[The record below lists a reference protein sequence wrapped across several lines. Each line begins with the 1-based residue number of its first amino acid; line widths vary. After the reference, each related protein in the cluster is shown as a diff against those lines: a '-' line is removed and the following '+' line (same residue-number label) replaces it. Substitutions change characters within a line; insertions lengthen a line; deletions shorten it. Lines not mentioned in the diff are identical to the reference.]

1 MKYKGKNKG
10 LGLEWVYIFLDYYV
24 SMNKRTAIYEI
35 LFPFIVSFIC
45 SLLYLRSNILE
56 IAFSKLSEVLP
67 ATISIL
73 IGFTAMIVTLL
84 ITSDSEKIKQLTKKE
99 TKKVIRKKKVS
110 LYQKIFIQNSHSL
123 FNEILLLLI
132 VFMYMFFQGL
142 NCVNWI
148 GFIFFLFIETYLV
161 INILISIFSNI
172 TTIYLAFY
180 SNTEK

>member
-35 LFPFIVSFIC
+35 LFPFVVSFIC

-56 IAFSKLSEVLP
+56 IALSKLSEVLP

-123 FNEILLLLI
+123 FNEVLLLLI
-132 VFMYMFFQGL
+132 VFIYMFFQGL
-142 NCVNWI
+142 NCVHWI

-180 SNTEK
+180 SNAEK

>member
-56 IAFSKLSEVLP
+56 IALSKLSEVLP

-99 TKKVIRKKKVS
+99 TKKVIRKKKVANC
-110 LYQKIFIQNSHSL
+110 NSKL
-123 FNEILLLLI
+123 
-132 VFMYMFFQGL
+132 
-142 NCVNWI
+142 
-148 GFIFFLFIETYLV
+148 
-161 INILISIFSNI
+161 
-172 TTIYLAFY
+172 
-180 SNTEK
+180 K